1 MGSKWVEQRV
11 VLMVESLVDWME
23 GLWGLLKGILLV

>member
-11 VLMVESLVDWME
+11 FLMVESLVDWME
-23 GLWGLLKGILLV
+23 GLWGLLKGNLWE